1 MAPLPPPLKSASDRK
16 KTLSVHLRLS
26 AVAVLAATR
35 AEMWDTRPHD
45 MTVAQGE
52 NAMFNCSGS
61 TVGWLL
67 TTLAAPHAVV
77 KIFQSPDEWVDE
89 SYRSRFDI
97 SGQYNLI
104 VNSADARADAGKYQC
119 NAYESKHFF
128 PAYLVVIGKL
138 NIAISF

>member
-1 MAPLPPPLKSASDRK
+1 
-16 KTLSVHLRLS
+16 
-26 AVAVLAATR
+26 
-35 AEMWDTRPHD
+35 MWDTRPHD

-67 TTLAAPHAVV
+67 TTLSAPHAVV

-138 NIAISF
+138 NIL